1 MRYNEGVERTDAL
14 KQLGAPA
21 TVSSTLEGIERCR
34 TIVRS
39 PINIQLPSGQSS
51 DISQAAE
58 AVKQEYRSSVKCKK
72 LRSRDI
78 LPTADSS
85 VFRIDLG
92 QSVEFDW
99 TWEGANAFRPKV
111 IDDSRIFQD
120 DFDEEDSAVWFGEV
134 VEVDEA
140 QGVLFVW
147 VSDPDRPPTK
157 GLFYVRPFEFLAS
170 LNALYSEPSYSGLR
184 DILPGRLLAS
194 RGDVHPAVVAPVS
207 PCLPQLLGVWSHA
220 WSVIWGPPGTGK
232 TTNVGKQ
239 VAECLS
245 DPTERLLVI
254 STTNKSTDESAFA
267 VGRAARNRNARS
279 ADSGRILRVGKSA
292 HIEAYQA
299 NGLEWL
305 LKGAETD
312 LLQQVGVLLKKLHG
326 TAITHERAIFRK
338 QIQQLRRAMKD
349 ASFNA
354 FASGDA
360 QVVVATAFKAMTLLN
375 DPEMRDVIAAGSA
388 PFTTVV
394 IDEAGLISRAAVAAL
409 SLYASKRVVLAG
421 DSKQLAPISRISRI
435 LPTSQATWLAS
446 SGLSHLRS
454 LRQTHEAVCLL
465 REQHR
470 MHPHV
475 STVVSQYQYDGLL
488 EDGATVLKRAYQ
500 CAELLAGQPRSLWYV
515 LDDDGD
521 DDPSIRAERGPGNR
535 SWVREKSRLVLK
547 KLFSDQSLRKARGLY
562 ITPFVAQSQDIRAF
576 LAEEGIESWSA
587 ATVHSQQGTEADIVI
602 FDTVNAGSTAWPLE
616 EWKRLVNVGL
626 SRAREFVIL
635 LATRAEMREPYLR
648 SLILDLAPQVL
659 KWSGSRYAWTKVKPD
674 VEYKVP
680 DEIAGNSDLL
690 GNQISTRKLLR
701 PVMSAEQQRLCG
713 YNMDGKPRL
722 VRGVAGSGKT
732 AVMAHWMV
740 KTLRRMK
747 QSDLKIWA
755 VFANQSLSGL
765 IWDTLNDVWTGE
777 GEQGPFPIEQVE
789 LWHIGILWNK
799 LNVRMAGDDRFD
811 YNGAAKLHLEKIGH
825 RSLPAMCHAMFIDE
839 AQDMGPYALQ
849 LLTRLVVQSD
859 DSNTNTRSVNIFYDN
874 AQNVYGRPTPKWSEM
889 GLDMRGR
896 SFVMQESFRST
907 KPITEFALN
916 VLYRL
921 QPSEKSGD
929 HGELIDRGLIERIDR
944 SGEEWWNVRFNQTH
958 GPVPI
963 VKLYTEIDAEF
974 DALGGQLIS
983 WIVKDGVPP
992 NDICILY
999 NSQTI
1004 RIRLE
1009 SQVDAKLRTVNA
1021 RLEVQVGKAFTRDAN
1036 TVVASTAQ
1044 SFKGYEAEIVVIAGA
1059 DKFVAKERGILANN
1073 LYVAMTR
1080 ARSVLAVFG
1089 YRGSSEGGNRIMSVL
1104 KECHTLLTEVPAV
1117 QAESSMLD
1125 VAEELLRKIGVKH
1138 RAWLKSV
1145 LKKQTIEQDPIYAD
1159 DGEVIADPLFWFDQ
1173 DGIQYACFVEGP
1185 KQAIANRLEDAGIK
1199 VLLPGAGIE

>member
-1 MRYNEGVERTDAL
+1 MANVSETATLTPAGVPKAVI
-14 KQLGAPA
+14 A
-21 TVSSTLEGIERCR
+21 TLEGIERCPA
-34 TIVRS
+34 IVRF
-39 PINIQLPSGQSS
+39 PINIHLPPGQPS
-51 DISQAAE
+51 DISQAAD
-58 AVKQEYRSSVKCKK
+58 AVKQEYRSSVKWKK
-72 LRSRDI
+72 LRCREVLVTDD
-78 LPTADSS
+78 AS
-85 VFRIDLG
+85 VFKIDLG

-99 TWEGANAFRPKV
+99 TWEGATAFRPIV
-111 IDDSRIFQD
+111 IDDSRTFND
-120 DFDEEDSAVWFGEV
+120 DPEEEDSAVWFGEV

-140 QGVLFVW
+140 KGLLFVW
-147 VSDPDRPPTK
+147 VSDPDRPPKK
-157 GLFYVRPFEFLAS
+157 GLFYVRPFEFLAC
-170 LNALYSEPSYSGLR
+170 LNALYNEPSHSGLR
-184 DILPGRLLAS
+184 EILPGRLLAS

-207 PCLPQLLGVWSHA
+207 PCLPHLSGVWSHG

-232 TTNVGKQ
+232 TFTVGRQ
-239 VAECLS
+239 VAECLG

-267 VGRAARNRNARS
+267 IGRAALERDAGS
-279 ADSGRILRVGKSA
+279 TDSGRILRVGKSA
-292 HIEAYQA
+292 HIETYRA
-299 NGLEWL
+299 NGLEGL

-312 LLQQVGVLLKKLHG
+312 LLEQVGVLLKKLHG
-326 TAITHERAIFRK
+326 TAVAEERAIFRK
-338 QIQQLRRAMKD
+338 QVQQLRQAMRD

-354 FASGDA
+354 FASGEA
-360 QVVVATAFKAMTLLN
+360 RVVVATAFKAMTLLN
-375 DPEMRDVIAAGSA
+375 DQGMRDVIAAGST

-394 IDEAGLISRAAVAAL
+394 IDEAGLISRAAVAGL
-409 SLYASKRVVLAG
+409 SLFASKRVVLAG

-454 LRQTHEAVCLL
+454 LRQTHQAVCLL

-488 EDGATVLKRAYQ
+488 EDGATVTKRAYP
-500 CAELLAGQPRSLWYV
+500 CPDVLAGQPRSLWYV

-521 DDPSIRAERGPGNR
+521 DHPSIRAERGPGNR
-535 SWVREKSRLVLK
+535 SWVREKSRHVLK
-547 KLFSDQSLRKARGLY
+547 KLFSDQALRKARGLY

-602 FDTVNAGSTAWPLE
+602 FDTVNAGSTAWPFE

-635 LATRAEMREPYLR
+635 LASRAEMREPYLR
-648 SLILDLAPQVL
+648 SLVLDLSPQVL
-659 KWSGSRYAWTKVKPD
+659 KWSGSKYAWAKVKAE
-674 VEYKVP
+674 VEFKIP
-680 DEIAGNSDLL
+680 DEIAGNGDLL

-713 YNMDGKPRL
+713 YVMDGKPRL

-732 AVMAHWMV
+732 AVMAHWLV

-747 QSDLKIWA
+747 QQSDLKVWA

-777 GEQGPFPIEQVE
+777 EEPGPLPRERVE
-789 LWHIGILWNK
+789 LWHIGMLWNI
-799 LNVRMAGDDRFD
+799 LGVRTLGDDPFD
-811 YNGAAKLHLEKIGH
+811 YNGAAKLHLERNGH
-825 RSLPAMCHAMFIDE
+825 RSLPPMCHAMFIDE
-839 AQDMGPYALQ
+839 AQDMGPFALD
-849 LLTRLVVQSD
+849 LLTRLVVQTD
-859 DSNTNTRSVNIFYDN
+859 DANTNTRSVNIFYDN
-874 AQNVYGRPTPKWSEM
+874 AQNVYGRPTPKWSEI

-929 HGELIDRGLIERIDR
+929 HAELIDRGLIERIDR
-944 SGEEWWNVRFNQTH
+944 GGEEWWDVRFNQTH

-963 VKLYTEIDAEF
+963 VKLYTDIDAEF
-974 DALGGQLIS
+974 DALADQLVS
-983 WIVKDGVPP
+983 WVVKDGVPP
-992 NDICILY
+992 TDICILY
-999 NSQTI
+999 NGKTI
-1004 RIRLE
+1004 RTRLE
-1009 SQVDAKLRTVNA
+1009 SQVDARLRKVGA
-1021 RLEVQVGKAFTRDAN
+1021 RLEVQVSQAFTRDAN

-1044 SFKGYEAEIVVIAGA
+1044 SFKGYEAEIVVVAGA
-1059 DKFVAKERGILANN
+1059 DRFVAQDRGILANN

-1089 YRGSSEGGNRIMSVL
+1089 LRGKSDDGSRIMSVL
-1104 KECHTLLTEVPAV
+1104 RECHALLTEVPAV
-1117 QAESSMLD
+1117 QAESSMVD
-1125 VAEELLRKIGVKH
+1125 VAEELLRLIGAKH

-1145 LKKQTIEQDPIYAD
+1145 LKKHAIEQDPIFAG
-1159 DGEVIADPLFWFDQ
+1159 DGEVIADPLFWFDH
-1173 DGIQYACFVEGP
+1173 GGTRYACFKEGP

-1199 VLLPGAGIE
+1199 LLLPGAAIE